1 MSNASSRQAVAAKPQ
16 AARAVV
22 SPEWW
27 RRATPPGGESTQTIA
42 TLEAGGQPQT
52 RFGHDFARMRVHG
65 DAPVCRHTVVEGS
78 GTDEAKTAKQADV
91 GPDPAPA
98 ETAAPTARVAFGPN
112 GVGIQPMSWAAL
124 QALPAHRGVR
134 ISGPPVGK
142 TLADISAGGG
152 VGAAGY
158 TDWPSGYKAP
168 DFEFNTSKSG
178 SDWTAKPTLKTAAFE
193 GTSGSFFTSAGK
205 HKTTFQE
212 SGKDVFWNFSAAI
225 STLVKQGEQ
234 EHCDDFAEAY
244 KISLKEAEDVLN
256 NHIVGKSFGPK
267 ASKTD
272 AQNLVLTEIGSKL
285 THAGLGNDKTKWAS
299 TYDTLF
305 TKTLVRDNSG
315 WHSISKG
322 ARSVDGAG
330 NVVYEI
336 VKGSSQIG
344 SHASNTI
351 IKY

>member
-1 MSNASSRQAVAAKPQ
+1 
-16 AARAVV
+16 
-22 SPEWW
+22 
-27 RRATPPGGESTQTIA
+27 
-42 TLEAGGQPQT
+42 
-52 RFGHDFARMRVHG
+52 MRVHG
-65 DAPVCRHTVVEGS
+65 DGSVCRHTVVEGQ
-78 GTDEAKTAKQADV
+78 GADEAKTAKRADIE
-91 GPDPAPA
+91 PDPVPTEA
-98 ETAAPTARVAFGPN
+98 AAPKARVAFGPN
-112 GVGIQPMSWAAL
+112 AAGIQPMSWAAL
-124 QALPAHRGVR
+124 QALPADRGVR

-142 TLADISAGGG
+142 SLADISAGGG
-152 VGAAGY
+152 VGAAGF

-205 HKTTFQE
+205 HKTTSQE
-212 SGKDVFWNFSAAI
+212 GGKDVFWNFSAAI

-244 KISLKEAEDVLN
+244 RISLKEAEDVLN
-256 NHIVGKSFGPK
+256 NNIVGKSFGPK

-272 AQNLVLTEIGSKL
+272 AENLVLTEISGKL

-305 TKTLVRDNSG
+305 TKTLVRDNSS
-315 WHSISKG
+315 WHSISMG

-330 NVVYEI
+330 NVVYQI
-336 VKGSSQIG
+336 VKGGSQIG